1 MDSLAAEYLK
11 SKRNYASSK
20 KTKISA
26 RQSNFS
32 REKEAREN
40 DHLDC
45 LEESNVTTWSGS
57 PSPPLMPITNEIKT
71 SCNAQEEK
79 FIQQI
84 RVVGIRATREKVL
97 IESFTNATASYR
109 ERIND
114 LSSSLEQWVAYSK
127 LLEDGSA
134 NALREL
140 ELELVDEIGGKRN
153 VEDTVEQMKA
163 SHVEVQ
169 DELERLRN
177 ELKVVKCEKDELVK
191 KNENEMNTFL
201 DKMEV
206 RVENVQ
212 SQMAKEIEEAKR
224 TLNLENEQKFQ
235 DTILMFHSERQQNEN
250 SLETQRNRYNQEL
263 EQFER
268 KLNEKDLAIKC
279 SNDDKRRVE
288 NQLLKLQDEVKAV
301 TAKHKVE
308 MVYVQDQFRQ
318 MKEEREEELVQI
330 EARVMHVLSAKD
342 KQLQAALSK
351 AAEAEEKTRTFECCI
366 VKLEN
371 GFEELPSET

>member
-40 DHLDC
+40 DQLDC

-57 PSPPLMPITNEIKT
+57 PSPPPMPIANEIKT

-191 KNENEMNTFL
+191 KNKTEMNTFL

>member
-40 DHLDC
+40 DQLDC

-57 PSPPLMPITNEIKT
+57 PSPPPMPIANEIKT

-191 KNENEMNTFL
+191 KNKTEMNTFL

-250 SLETQRNRYNQEL
+250 SLETQRNRYNQDL

-351 AAEAEEKTRTFECCI
+351 AAEAEEKTQAFECCI

>member
-153 VEDTVEQMKA
+153 VEDTVKQMKA
-163 SHVEVQ
+163 SHAEVQ

-177 ELKVVKCEKDELVK
+177 ELKIVKCEKDELVK

>member
-57 PSPPLMPITNEIKT
+57 PSPPPMPIANEIKT

-97 IESFTNATASYR
+97 IESFKNATASYR

-177 ELKVVKCEKDELVK
+177 ELKIVKCEKDELVK

-250 SLETQRNRYNQEL
+250 SLETQRNRYNKEL

-351 AAEAEEKTRTFECCI
+351 AAEAEEKTQAFECCI

>member
-153 VEDTVEQMKA
+153 VEDTVKQMKA

-177 ELKVVKCEKDELVK
+177 ELKIVKCEKDELVK

>member
-57 PSPPLMPITNEIKT
+57 PSPPLMPIANEIKT

-153 VEDTVEQMKA
+153 VEDTVKQMKA

-235 DTILMFHSERQQNEN
+235 DTIFMFHSERQQNEN
-250 SLETQRNRYNQEL
+250 SLEAQRNRYNQEL

>member
-57 PSPPLMPITNEIKT
+57 PSPPPMPIANEIKT

-177 ELKVVKCEKDELVK
+177 ELKIVKCEKDELVK

-288 NQLLKLQDEVKAV
+288 NQLLKLQDEVKTV

-308 MVYVQDQFRQ
+308 MVFVQDQFRQ

-351 AAEAEEKTRTFECCI
+351 AAEAEEKTQAFECCI